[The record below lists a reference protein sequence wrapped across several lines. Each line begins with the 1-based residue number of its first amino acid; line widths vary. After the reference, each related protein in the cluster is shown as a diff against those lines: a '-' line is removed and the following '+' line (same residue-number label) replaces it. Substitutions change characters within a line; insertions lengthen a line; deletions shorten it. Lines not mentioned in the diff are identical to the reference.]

1 MRGSIGKQ
9 LDDFKVPA
17 DCVLRPLNAD
27 EILLRDQATGKTLVT
42 NTETQTGQL
51 ALPSLSTSSARRV
64 GGSRQRLLGWIPLY
78 GR

>member
-1 MRGSIGKQ
+1 MRGSVGKRR
-9 LDDFKVPA
+9 DDLKIPA
-17 DCVLRPLNAD
+17 DCVLRPLNAN
-27 EILLRDQATGKTLVT
+27 EILLRDQATDKVLVT

-51 ALPSLSTSSARRV
+51 ALRSVSTSIARRV